1 MSDHVSSS
9 AVPAQ
14 PEPAVRAARPARVAH
29 PASRAARAWLARA
42 GRLLTHAFPASVS
55 GAVWAAS
62 LIVAALLLALSAGS
76 AHAERV
82 RDLASIQGVRDNPL
96 IGYGLLVGLDGTGD
110 QTTQT
115 PFTVQSLSN
124 MLSQLGVTLPTG
136 AGMQLKNVAA
146 VMVTAALPSFVRPGQ
161 AIDITVSSL
170 GNAKSLRG
178 GTLLMTP
185 LKGADG
191 QVYAIAQGNLL
202 IGGAGASANG
212 SSVQINHLSVGRISG
227 GAIVER
233 AVPTDL
239 AADGVVRL
247 ELNETSFDNVL
258 RITNAVNTR
267 FGQGTASAL
276 DGRTVALR
284 PPLDS
289 SQQVAFL
296 AGIEDVDVTPQ
307 IGNAKVVVNARTGSI
322 VMNRMVTL
330 QVCAVAH
337 GNLSVIVNTTPSVS
351 QPGPLSNGTTVTT
364 AQSTIQ
370 VKQEPGALRVIGP
383 GASLADVVKGLNAL
397 GATPGDLMS
406 ILQAMKAAGA
416 LNADLEII

>member
-1 MSDHVSSS
+1 MSNHVSTST
-9 AVPAQ
+9 VPSR
-14 PEPAVRAARPARVAH
+14 RARGARPSV
-29 PASRAARAWLARA
+29 LARLVRRSLPVRLA
-42 GRLLTHAFPASVS
+42 RLLVHGLPTSVS
-55 GAVWAAS
+55 GSVWAGS
-62 LIVAALLLALSAGS
+62 LIAAALLLVLSTVP

-96 IGYGLLVGLDGTGD
+96 IGYGLIVGLDGTGD

-115 PFTVQSLSN
+115 PFTVQSLSS
-124 MLSQLGVTLPTG
+124 MLSQLGVTLPSG
-136 AGMQLKNVAA
+136 SGMQLKNVAA

-233 AVPTDL
+233 AVPTNL
-239 AADGVVRL
+239 AADGIVRL
-247 ELNETSFDNVL
+247 ELNDTSFDNVM

-284 PPLDS
+284 PPLDPN
-289 SQQVAFL
+289 QQVAFL

-307 IGNAKVVVNARTGSI
+307 IGNAKVVLNARTGSI

-351 QPGPLSNGTTVTT
+351 QPNALSSGGTTTT
-364 AQSTIQ
+364 TQQSTIQ

-383 GASLADVVKGLNAL
+383 GASLAEVVKGLNAL